1 MSPKTCNSRS
11 LYLPLPANKSRFQEL
26 RDPQKAR
33 EKGTEK
39 ERSVSDNFP
48 NGDSMSPDAGSSI
61 SAGPDSA
68 VASAQSQTPA
78 ASAKTFRQRLIREL
92 LSWVW
97 VALAFFLITGTMVQA
112 RVIPSASMEGTL
124 LIGDHLLMSRFGYDI
139 GLPFTRYHIRLWR
152 EPRRQQVVIFHAPLP
167 DRDEDF
173 IKRLIGMP
181 GDTVQVRQ
189 GRVFVNG
196 QALSEPYRH
205 DPPNS
210 ADNFGPVTVP
220 PRSYFVLG
228 DNREDSWDSRDW
240 GFVPESNINGTPVVI
255 YMSVQANEDA
265 WQPGQVRE
273 RIYAYA
279 NALLHPR
286 LVRWRR
292 LMTTF

>member
-1 MSPKTCNSRS
+1 MSDDFTTTGPI
-11 LYLPLPANKSRFQEL
+11 
-26 RDPQKAR
+26 
-33 EKGTEK
+33 
-39 ERSVSDNFP
+39 
-48 NGDSMSPDAGSSI
+48 SPDAATNL
-61 SAGPDSA
+61 SAGPPLAAPEAPSHTSA
-68 VASAQSQTPA
+68 VESN
-78 ASAKTFRQRLIREL
+78 TFRQRLVREL

-97 VALAFFLITGTMVQA
+97 VALAFFLITGSMVQA

-181 GDTVQVRQ
+181 GDSVQISQ
-189 GRVFVNG
+189 GRVLVNG
-196 QALSEPYRH
+196 EAISEPYRH
-205 DPPNS
+205 DPPNPV
-210 ADNFGPVTVP
+210 DNFGPVTVP
-220 PRSYFVLG
+220 TRSYFVLG

-240 GFVPESNINGTPVVI
+240 GFVPESNIIGTPVVI
-255 YMSVQANEDA
+255 YMSVQASEDA

-273 RIYAYA
+273 RFYAYA

-292 LMTTF
+292 LLTTF